1 MGSEAWHAAIH
12 GVGNRR
18 TRLSDWTELKDLM
31 WLLPIKVQAERSHF
45 VFMPW
50 PAGGPPDSPLA
61 KLHVSVFSF
70 RSRPLIRSSSVPDVA
85 GIDGDLANWPETR
98 RNVHYVDLAAVDQA
112 VTSFIHIKL
121 PHVLNPLDLSPSS
134 TPISLPWIQGPISIT
149 WTQDL
154 LSPTF
159 WSPTS
164 LQEFLSDPV
173 LQNGDNFH
181 LSHGKI

>member
-1 MGSEAWHAAIH
+1 
-12 GVGNRR
+12 
-18 TRLSDWTELKDLM
+18 M
-31 WLLPIKVQAERSHF
+31 WLLPIKVQAEKSHF
-45 VFMPW
+45 VFLPW
-50 PAGGPPDSPLA
+50 PAGGIPDSPLA

-70 RSRPLIRSSSVPDVA
+70 HACPVFRSSAVPDAA
-85 GIDGDLANWPETR
+85 GIDGDLANWPKTR
-98 RNVHYVDLAAVDQA
+98 GNVHYVDLAVVDQA

-121 PHVLNPLDLSPSS
+121 PHILNSLDLSPSS
-134 TPISLPWIQGPISIT
+134 TPISLPWIQWPISIT

-164 LQEFLSDPV
+164 LQEFLSDPL